1 MAGRS
6 AVIHRPAVRTT
17 GATEGE
23 SVGDIELT
31 PRYSTKEIP
40 GKCLKCLAD
49 QQYTD
54 CLKAL
59 LGGESENREMMQTYE
74 ALVSFLQSPDLK
86 RLRDESERLLAE
98 GRDVKIVLHL
108 DGERPR
114 YEIKTDQKA

>member
-6 AVIHRPAVRTT
+6 AVIHRPAVQTT

-49 QQYTD
+49 QEYTD

-74 ALVSFLQSPDLK
+74 ALVSFLQSPELK
-86 RLRDESERLLAE
+86 KLRDESERLLAE
-98 GRDVKIVLHL
+98 GRNVKIVLHL

-114 YEIKTDQKA
+114 YEIKTDQTA

>member
-1 MAGRS
+1 
-6 AVIHRPAVRTT
+6 VVRTT

-31 PRYSTKEIP
+31 PRYSTKEIS

-59 LGGESENREMMQTYE
+59 LGGESENKEMMQTYG

-108 DGERPR
+108 DGEKPR

>member
-1 MAGRS
+1 M
-6 AVIHRPAVRTT
+6 IHRPAVRTT

-23 SVGDIELT
+23 RMGDIELT

-74 ALVSFLQSPDLK
+74 ALVSFLQSPELK

>member
-1 MAGRS
+1 MAGQS
-6 AVIHRPAVRTT
+6 AVIHPPAVRTT

-74 ALVSFLQSPDLK
+74 ALVSFLQSPELK
-86 RLRDESERLLAE
+86 KLRDESERLLAE

-108 DGERPR
+108 DGEKPR
-114 YEIKTDQKA
+114 YEIRTDQKA

>member
-1 MAGRS
+1 
-6 AVIHRPAVRTT
+6 VIRRPAVRTT
-17 GATEGE
+17 GATEGK

-31 PRYSTKEIP
+31 PRYSTREIP

-74 ALVSFLQSPDLK
+74 AS
-86 RLRDESERLLAE
+86 R
-98 GRDVKIVLHL
+98 VLSSIT
-108 DGERPR
+108 GTEEAPG
-114 YEIKTDQKA
+114 